1 MAWRTSH
8 FVAAG
13 ALVAGGLVWASRD
26 AWPWRRPLT
35 APAIVVDAAYA
46 DLTTALGR
54 RETLADVLARGG
66 IRGRDYAAFLA
77 AAKSLPVRRLRPGL
91 KFDLRRLKTDSVASR
106 VTVRLSPERRLSV
119 VRGEGHAGWVETIE
133 TIPWVITR
141 LRVTGAIESSLY
153 DALDKAMADSFL
165 PAPER
170 RQLAWAIA
178 DVYDWEVDFSRDIRP
193 GDRFTVLLDRLES
206 SEGERRFGRILA
218 ARIDVARTPEYAF
231 YFEESEGGDGVT
243 GFYDERGRS
252 LRRAFLRAPL
262 QFRRVSS
269 RFGARFHPVLHRW
282 RAHEGVDFA
291 AAYGTPVRA
300 TADGIVARVGREDGG
315 YGNMIEVRHPNGIRT
330 RYGHLSRFAPGLRTG
345 ERVAQ
350 GETIGYVGSTG
361 LSTGPHLHYEFLVNG
376 RPTNPRRKDMGAG
389 TPVPKPL
396 AGAFDAA
403 RDGLLVLLE
412 PKTPPLP
419 TARPITAARD

>member
-8 FVAAG
+8 YVVAGLLAS
-13 ALVAGGLVWASRD
+13 GGLVWASRD

-46 DLTTALGR
+46 DSTLTLGR
-54 RETLADVLARGG
+54 RETLADVLERGR
-66 IRGRDYAAFLA
+66 ITGRDYAAFLDA
-77 AAKSLPVRRLRPGL
+77 ARHLPVRRLRPGL
-91 KFDLRRLKTDSVASR
+91 AFQFRRLRTDSVASR
-106 VTVRLSPERRLSV
+106 VSVRLSPDVRLAV
-119 VRGEGHAGWVETIE
+119 ARGDSGWVESVD
-133 TIPWVITR
+133 TIPWTITR

-153 DALDKAMADSFL
+153 DALDRAVADTFL
-165 PAPER
+165 PAGER

-178 DVYDWEVDFSRDIRP
+178 DVYDWEVDFTRDIRP
-193 GDRFTVLLDRLES
+193 GDRFTVLLERLES

-218 ARIDVARTPEYAF
+218 ARVDVARTPQYAF
-231 YFEESEGGDGVT
+231 YFEDSTSRVT

-269 RFGARFHPVLHRW
+269 RFGSRFHPILHRW

-300 TADGIVARVGREDGG
+300 TADGIVTRVGREDGG
-315 YGNMIEVRHPNGIRT
+315 YGNLIELRHASGVRT
-330 RYGHLSRFAPGLRTG
+330 RYGHLSAFARGLHPG
-345 ERVAQ
+345 ERVDQ
-350 GETIGYVGSTG
+350 GETIGFVGSTG

-376 RPTNPRRKDMGAG
+376 RPANPQRKDMGAG
-389 TPVPKPL
+389 TPVPKAL
-396 AGAFDAA
+396 VAGYDAV
-403 RDGLLVLLE
+403 RDRLRSQLE
-412 PKTPPLP
+412 PKASPAAVPVVA
-419 TARPITAARD
+419 TARD